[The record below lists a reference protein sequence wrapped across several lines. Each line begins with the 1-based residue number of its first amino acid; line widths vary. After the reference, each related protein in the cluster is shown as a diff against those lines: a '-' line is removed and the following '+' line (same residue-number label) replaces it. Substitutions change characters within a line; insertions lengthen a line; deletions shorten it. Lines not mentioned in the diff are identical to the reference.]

1 METKKAAEEVKPT
14 KFAEDVAEQTGL
26 KPAEAGTEQPQAG
39 QPPKAPTDDVAKA
52 AQKKAL
58 TTQRMRQLEEEIKM
72 IREKREREE
81 EEARKK
87 VPEKEV
93 EPGRKVKQLGE
104 EKKKEEELPP
114 PVAQA
119 KRKARRVETRIKGVS
134 G

>member
-1 METKKAAEEVKPT
+1 
-14 KFAEDVAEQTGL
+14 VAEQTGL

-39 QPPKAPTDDVAKA
+39 QPAKTQKPPGDDVAKA

-58 TTQRMRQLEEEIKM
+58 TTQRLKQLEEEIK
-72 IREKREREE
+72 ILRQKREREE

-104 EKKKEEELPP
+104 EKKKDLPAGRQEEELPP